1 MFVSAS
7 HSNLPAM
14 EHKLQVLMSVYP
26 WVNMVVFSELAP
38 FGPLT
43 ANAVEYP
50 NSTEE
55 QFCAWAKR
63 YGVWLIPGTVFRK
76 EGDKIFNT
84 ALVIN
89 PQGETIGRYD
99 KMFPFLPY
107 EEGVSG
113 GDQFLLFDV
122 PDVGKFAV
130 SICYDMWFPETSRTL
145 ASMGAEVI
153 LHPSLTGSIDRDIEL
168 AIAQSTAAINQCFF
182 FDINGLGDGGIGKS
196 IVCGPDGRVL
206 HQAGQ
211 GPEMIPIEIDLD
223 RVSRSRERGILT
235 LGQPLKSFRDRTV
248 EFEIYQEKH
257 KIPYLE
263 SLGRL
268 IKPTKNHQNHMSSLK
283 VKPEINP
290 ADEEK
295 NTKLD
300 VNSSSNNN
308 VAE

>member
-1 MFVSAS
+1 
-7 HSNLPAM
+7 
-14 EHKLQVLMSVYP
+14 MSVYP

-43 ANAVEYP
+43 ANAMEFP
-50 NSTEE
+50 NQAEV

-63 YGVWLIPGTVFRK
+63 FGIWLIPGTLFRK
-76 EGDKIFNT
+76 EGGKIFNT

-89 PQGETIGRYD
+89 PQGEVVGRYD

-107 EEGVSG
+107 EEGVTG
-113 GDQFLLFDV
+113 GDQFLIFDV
-122 PDVGKFAV
+122 PEVGKFGM

-145 ASMGAEVI
+145 AAMGAEVI

-168 AIAQSTAAINQCFF
+168 AIAQSTAATNQCFF

-248 EFEIYQEKH
+248 QFEIYQSEKNT
-257 KIPYLE
+257 PYLN

-268 IKPTKNHQNHMSSLK
+268 IKPTKNQQNHTSSLK
-283 VKPEINP
+283 GKSELTDGN
-290 ADEEK
+290 EEK
-295 NTKLD
+295 ITKLD
-300 VNSSSNNN
+300 DDATSDNS
-308 VAE
+308 